1 MDATQ
6 LIKNWNADNII
17 SDLQRIYFA
26 TTDPRMD
33 GFVTW
38 GCKQDLYRVKFALED
53 MLKKCPTYHGEEEWL
68 EERDKELVWRALN
81 DKV

>member
-1 MDATQ
+1 M
-6 LIKNWNADNII
+6 IKNWNADEII

-53 MLKKCPTYHGEEEWL
+53 MLKKCPTYHGEAEWL
-68 EERDKELVWRALN
+68 EERNKELVWQALN
-81 DKV
+81 DKKGLE